1 MVRVFRTL
9 IVFSIVALG
18 VALVLPL
25 QHTVSIRV
33 SLSAP
38 PPAVLFLAPAM
49 LLVGIATLVA
59 AVALLMFRR
68 WGRWLG
74 ALALLGG
81 LAVSWFAS
89 ARVAG
94 FALAVSAQVLLVLSA
109 LAWLGCL
116 LASHHPKVAAR
127 FQHAH

>member
-1 MVRVFRTL
+1 MIRVFLTL

-18 VALVLPL
+18 IALVLPL
-25 QHTVSIRV
+25 QHTVPIRI

-49 LLVGIATLVA
+49 LLVGIAMLVA

-81 LAVSWFAS
+81 LAVSWLAS
-89 ARVAG
+89 AQGAG
-94 FALAVSAQVLLVLSA
+94 FALAASAQVLLVLSA

-127 FQHAH
+127 FQRAH

>member
-1 MVRVFRTL
+1 MISVFRTL
-9 IVFSIVALG
+9 IVLSIVTLG

-25 QHTVSIRV
+25 QHTVPIHIR
-33 SLSAP
+33 LSAP
-38 PPAVLFLAPAM
+38 PPAMLFLAPAM
-49 LLVGIATLVA
+49 LLVGIVTLVA

-89 ARVAG
+89 VQGTGFTLAASARE
-94 FALAVSAQVLLVLSA
+94 LLVLSA
-109 LAWLGCL
+109 LTWLGCL
-116 LASHHPKVAAR
+116 LASHHPKIAAR

>member
-1 MVRVFRTL
+1 MAFRTL

-18 VALVLPL
+18 IALVLPL
-25 QHTVSIRV
+25 QHTAPIRI

-38 PPAVLFLAPAM
+38 PPPVLFLAPAM
-49 LLVGIATLVA
+49 LLVGIAMLVA

-74 ALALLGG
+74 ALVFLGG

-89 ARVAG
+89 TQGAG

>member
-1 MVRVFRTL
+1 MVRAFRTL
-9 IVFSIVALG
+9 VVFSIVALG

-25 QHTVSIRV
+25 QHTVPIRI

-38 PPAVLFLAPAM
+38 PPAIFFLAPAM
-49 LLVGIATLVA
+49 LLVGIALLVA
-59 AVALLMFRR
+59 ALALLMFRR

-89 ARVAG
+89 AQGTA
-94 FALAVSAQVLLVLSA
+94 FALAPAARVLLVLSA